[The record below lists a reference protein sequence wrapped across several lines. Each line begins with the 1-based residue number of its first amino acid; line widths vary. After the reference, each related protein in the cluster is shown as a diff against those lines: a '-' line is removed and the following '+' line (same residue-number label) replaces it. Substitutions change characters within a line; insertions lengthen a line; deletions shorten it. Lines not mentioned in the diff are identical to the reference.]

1 MKFAVVIFPGTSGE
15 GDVYHVLKNVLGKSV
30 DYVWHEETDLNG
42 YDVIILPAGTSYG
55 DYIRAGAIARF
66 SPIMEAVVAFAE
78 SGGLVLG
85 IGNGFQILLEAN
97 LLPGALLKNKS
108 LKFICK
114 DSNLRVEN
122 INTFFTNHFEA
133 DEILS
138 MPIAHNFGSY
148 FCDEK
153 TLEELTINQQIVF
166 SYSSLDGKVPQVA
179 NYNVRLANIAGI
191 INKEGNILGMMPHP
205 ERSSEEI
212 LGGTDGL
219 RLFTSI
225 INKLEGV
232 GA

>member
-15 GDVYHVLKNVLGKSV
+15 GDIYHVLKNVLGKSV
-30 DYVWHEETDLNG
+30 DYLWHAETDLNG

-66 SPIMEAVVAFAE
+66 SPIMESVGNFAKG
-78 SGGLVLG
+78 GGLVLG

-97 LLPGALLKNKS
+97 LLPGALLKNKN

-114 DSNLRVEN
+114 ESYLRVEN
-122 INTFFTNHFEA
+122 TETPFTHHFA
-133 DEILS
+133 ANEIVS
-138 MPIAHNFGSY
+138 MPIAHNFGNY
-148 FCDEK
+148 FCDEA
-153 TLEELTINQQIVF
+153 TLAELITNQQIVF
-166 SYSSLDGKVPQVA
+166 TYKNLGGQVSPATKYSIS
-179 NYNVRLANIAGI
+179 LANIAGI